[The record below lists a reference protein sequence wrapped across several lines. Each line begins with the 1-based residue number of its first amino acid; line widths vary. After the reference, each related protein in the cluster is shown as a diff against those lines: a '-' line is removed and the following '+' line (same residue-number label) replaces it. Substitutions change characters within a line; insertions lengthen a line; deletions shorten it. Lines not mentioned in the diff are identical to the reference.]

1 MIDKFF
7 QVPLKTSVVGGLV
20 SFTIVIRIVVFRSG
34 ECKVVLDLLRASYLR
49 LVLDDSE
56 DVVDREPQRSEV
68 FFHFENLE
76 WIRRDSQECLL
87 LEGEL
92 PPILVTSIGQSL
104 VMRIYL
110 FSVVVALE
118 RVVDRTIHSLLQLN
132 IRLGLG

>member
-1 MIDKFF
+1 LIDKFF

-20 SFTIVIRIVVFRSG
+20 SFTIVIRIVVFRSR

-68 FFHFENLE
+68 FFHFEHLE
-76 WIRRDSQECLL
+76 WIRRDSRECLL
-87 LEGEL
+87 LEGGL